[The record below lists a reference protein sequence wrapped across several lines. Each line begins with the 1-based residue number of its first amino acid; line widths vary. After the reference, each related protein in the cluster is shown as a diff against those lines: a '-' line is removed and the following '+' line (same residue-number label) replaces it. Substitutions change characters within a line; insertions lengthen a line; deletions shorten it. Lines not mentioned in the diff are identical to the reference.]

1 MANYPYKVAP
11 DDNDT
16 FLITFP
22 DFPEAATFAENEDEI
37 EARAQD
43 AIDTAIQ
50 GRISDKEPI
59 PLPRATLRGR
69 CIPVGAVKS
78 AKVGLWNIM
87 RKRNITKA
95 QLARRLDWKAPQVDR
110 LLDPRHASRFD
121 QIEDALAVLDGA
133 VAVTVTERRARKPAT
148 KRAAKSA

>member
-1 MANYPYKVAP
+1 
-11 DDNDT
+11 
-16 FLITFP
+16 
-22 DFPEAATFAENEDEI
+22 
-37 EARAQD
+37 
-43 AIDTAIQ
+43 
-50 GRISDKEPI
+50 
-59 PLPRATLRGR
+59 
-69 CIPVGAVKS
+69 
-78 AKVGLWNIM
+78 M